1 MKISCL
7 QENLAKGL
15 NTVSRAVAAKAPMPV
30 LGNILLA
37 TEDGRLKLAA
47 TNLETTVIT
56 YIGCSVQ
63 DEGSITVPARLL
75 KEFVINLPAGTLS
88 LSTEHDILHVKS
100 DKTKSKFNG
109 INADEF
115 PELPSISFE
124 KNYVE
129 IDPKVFALTVSLV
142 AFAAGSDDTRPIF
155 TGVYINFDGE
165 NMTIAST
172 DGFRLSEKILK
183 TNGKAESFSAVVPAK
198 TLLEISKIYSGA
210 EQNVKMAVNT
220 TGNMVFF
227 HADDTFVTS
236 IILDGQ
242 YPDYKRIVPK
252 ESVLN
257 AIFSSQDFVEAVKL
271 TNIFAKEGNNT
282 IKVRFDPEGKI
293 RINTLAEESGEHES
307 EIAAEIEGE
316 LMEIAFNSKYLLD
329 YLNNVKT
336 EKITLKTSGNVS
348 PCLFQSEE
356 NTEFFHIIMPM
367 QI

>member
-7 QENLAKGL
+7 QENLVKGL
-15 NTVSRAVAAKAPMPV
+15 NVVSKAVAPKAPMPV

-47 TNLETTVIT
+47 TNLETTIIT
-56 YIGCSVQ
+56 YVGCSIQ
-63 DEGSITVPARLL
+63 EEGSITVPARLL
-75 KEFVINLPAGTLS
+75 KEFISNLPAGTINLT
-88 LSTEHDILHVKS
+88 TEHEILHVKS

-109 INADEF
+109 INSDEF
-115 PELPSISFE
+115 PELPTNTFE
-124 KNYVE
+124 DNYVE
-129 IDPKVFALTVSLV
+129 LDPKVFALTVSLV
-142 AFAAGSDDTRPIF
+142 AFAAGNDDTRPIF
-155 TGVYINFDGE
+155 TGVFINLENE

-172 DGFRLSEKILK
+172 DGFRLSERVLKIQGES
-183 TNGKAESFSAVVPAK
+183 TNFSAVVPAK
-198 TLLEISKIYSGA
+198 TLLEISKIYANA
-210 EQNVKMAVNT
+210 EQNIKMAVNG

-236 IILDGQ
+236 IILEGQ

-252 ESVLN
+252 DSVLS

-271 TNIFAKEGNNT
+271 TNIFAKEGNST

-307 EIAAEIEGE
+307 EIVAEIEGD

-336 EKITLKTSGNVS
+336 EKIILKTSGNVS
-348 PCLFQSEE
+348 PCMFQSEE